1 MNINDLKTI
10 EQLEQFL
17 TGTQSIAFLVASNK
31 KDIYRDIQRTLVKF
45 RYAALNCQSALKSIH
60 LTASNNVQQISKV
73 IPFLAPFYA
82 A

>member
-45 RYAALNCQSALKSIH
+45 RYATLIKDQNVWLCVVLLKLPVIQG
-60 LTASNNVQQISKV
+60 NNSH
-73 IPFLAPFYA
+73 A
-82 A
+82 